1 MGDSWLK
8 GHEERVEYYTSVYLR
23 ESWGTLTHILSE
35 EDLVLFSGGRFIDR
49 DVVKKRIREF
59 GEAFDDLFYK
69 QSKWVVCDK
78 GLRWKI
84 CRLVA
89 QVIVPAHRN
98 YMQKYMHLAEQE
110 STTKFV
116 KYSVEGLENMV
127 SSLFE
132 PTLGKYDSR
141 AICTHM
147 MSEINNVVTTH
158 FSSSPVVA

>member
-35 EDLVLFSGGRFIDR
+35 EDLVLFSAGRFIDR

-69 QSKWVVCDK
+69 QSKWVV
-78 GLRWKI
+78 
-84 CRLVA
+84 A

-116 KYSVEGLENMV
+116 KDSVEGLENMV